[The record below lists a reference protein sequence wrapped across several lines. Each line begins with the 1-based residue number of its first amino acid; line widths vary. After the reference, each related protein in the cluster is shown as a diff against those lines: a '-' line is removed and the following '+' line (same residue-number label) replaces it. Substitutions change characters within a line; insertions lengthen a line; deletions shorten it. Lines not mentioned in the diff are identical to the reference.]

1 MFKPLPQVLLCF
13 RRGMFSPPK
22 TICAVPPCIVAVNQ
36 KFVGSEG
43 RSDLIPSA
51 MLDSMTVG
59 LNIIFLDNDG
69 PNVPITK
76 VVVKKTRL
84 SRSSN
89 CFSTFESPCR
99 FDGCVACLVV
109 VRIDTN
115 RQRAHPIRIFCG
127 SDFVQRL
134 HPILTFRSFV
144 SATEY
149 RKRCLLFIP

>member
-1 MFKPLPQVLLCF
+1 MRF
-13 RRGMFSPPK
+13 RLALWRLIRNLS
-22 TICAVPPCIVAVNQ
+22 VARDGGRKNP
-36 KFVGSEG
+36 

-51 MLDSMTVG
+51 VLDSMTVG

-76 VVVKKTRL
+76 DAVKNRL
-84 SRSSN
+84 NRSSN

-115 RQRAHPIRIFCG
+115 RQRAHPIRVFCG

-149 RKRCLLFIP
+149 RERFLLFIP